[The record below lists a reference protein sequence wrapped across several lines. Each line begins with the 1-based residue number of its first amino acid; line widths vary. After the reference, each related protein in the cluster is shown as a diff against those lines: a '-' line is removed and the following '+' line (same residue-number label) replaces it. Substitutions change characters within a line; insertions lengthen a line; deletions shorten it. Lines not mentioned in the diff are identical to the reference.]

1 MTPNAK
7 RVIFLKFL
15 FSSNLSEC
23 ASCEKLIFRLA
34 GCHCP
39 LFQSVRF
46 GVIELGL
53 FFFRLKHI
61 FRIVLERATLS
72 TWWFVLVRD
81 TVSQL
86 VVEIES
92 SQPLSVFNALAFL
105 ICVTGLL
112 LYLNKDTAHY
122 HLILSTRLAL
132 VRTNQSTNQPVNQ
145 PINQPTNNTWLQIK
159 ILNHLNCSKCV
170 SITKC

>member
-1 MTPNAK
+1 MTANAK
-7 RVIFLKFL
+7 RVIYFNFF

-34 GCHCP
+34 GCHSP
-39 LFQSVRF
+39 LFLSVRF

-53 FFFRLKHI
+53 FVCRLKDI
-61 FRIVLERATLS
+61 FCLVLERARLS
-72 TWWFVLVRD
+72 TWWFVLVHD

-86 VVEIES
+86 VVEIKW

-112 LYLNKDTAHY
+112 LYLNKDTVHY
-122 HLILSTRLAL
+122 HFILSTRLAL
-132 VRTNQSTNQPVNQ
+132 VSVNQSINQSINQLTNQL
-145 PINQPTNNTWLQIK
+145 INQPTTRVYK
-159 ILNHLNCSKCV
+159 SRY
-170 SITKC
+170 